1 MIKVVL
7 CRGLEDND
15 IQVDLL
21 GDRNQEMT
29 LEQVLKFIEAKKA
42 GKSSA
47 SCLLL
52 PQAIDAVMH
61 PTK

>member
-1 MIKVVL
+1 MIKDVL
-7 CRGLEDND
+7 CRGLEESD

-29 LEQVLKFIEAKKA
+29 LEQVLKLIEAKEA

-52 PQAIDAVMH
+52 PQTTDAVMH